1 MVFGVSVIFAF
12 EPVKSLPKRK
22 SYSTSSWMYTFS
34 GKVFVTL
41 FVPLNVKNI
50 VVEPTTGVSCPV
62 TETMK
67 VLGCGVIVTWSLFGS
82 NFLKVDVLII
92 LAAQPESFRAVIGIF
107 VDDSEVEISS

>member
-1 MVFGVSVIFAF
+1 MIFAF
-12 EPVKSLPKRK
+12 DPVKSLPKRK

-41 FVPLNVKNI
+41 FVPSNVRKI

-92 LAAQPESFRAVIGIF
+92 LAAQPESFRAVIG
-107 VDDSEVEISS
+107 VLVEDSEVEISN